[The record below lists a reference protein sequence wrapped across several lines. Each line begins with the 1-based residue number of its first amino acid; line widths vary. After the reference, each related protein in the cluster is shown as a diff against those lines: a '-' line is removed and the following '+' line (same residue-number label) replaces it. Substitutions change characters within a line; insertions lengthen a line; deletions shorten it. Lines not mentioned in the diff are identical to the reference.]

1 MSEKEEDDIKFLA
14 DAMLGS
20 VARKL
25 RIFGFD
31 TLYVPDTSDNEIL
44 RLAAEQGRVILTAD
58 KELFKRMM
66 KQGAPGV
73 LVDGTSDL
81 DDMAHIFEKLGISA
95 NLFSRIGSRCTSCN
109 GALVQKRPEEVGA
122 LVPATVLARHD
133 GFWQCTDCQKVYWDG
148 GHLGRIRAFARN
160 LEDRLSASKG

>member
-1 MSEKEEDDIKFLA
+1 MMRFLA

-44 RLAAEQGRVILTAD
+44 RLAAEQGRIILTAD

-66 KQGAPGV
+66 KRGAQGV
-73 LVDGTSDL
+73 LVDGASDL

-95 NLFSRIGSRCTSCN
+95 DLSRMGSRCTSCN
-109 GALVQKRPEEVGA
+109 GALAQKRPDEVGG
-122 LVPATVLARHD
+122 LVPATVLARHE
-133 GFWQCTDCQKVYWDG
+133 GFWQCADCQKVYWDG
-148 GHLGRIRAFARN
+148 GHLGRIRAFART
-160 LEDRLSASKG
+160 LEDRLADSSDRKSVV